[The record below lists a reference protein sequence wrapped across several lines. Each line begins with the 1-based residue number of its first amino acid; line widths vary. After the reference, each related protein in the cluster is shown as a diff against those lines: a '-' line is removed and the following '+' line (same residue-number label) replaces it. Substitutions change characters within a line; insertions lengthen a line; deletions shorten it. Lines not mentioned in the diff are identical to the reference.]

1 MFFRSFFRIDLPTF
15 GIEAPSRNS
24 CDFRDWWLGNVTLQ
38 HRTQQLAHHCF
49 VQVAIV
55 KTVCGPTLPC
65 SNQGLCCRGMWQG
78 SSRARF
84 VQAAGASAICGTCAQ
99 VLACMHTYK
108 HTHTHTHTLVC
119 IDLYSMCVCVC
130 ACMYVCT
137 YVMSCYVY
145 CMYVCMYVRR
155 QVCLYVFIHT

>member
-1 MFFRSFFRIDLPTF
+1 MARQCHPAASHTATGSSLFR
-15 GIEAPSRNS
+15 AS
-24 CDFRDWWLGNVTLQ
+24 CDCEDSLRPDATVLESRLVLPRYVAGVFEGALRAGRRCLGN
-38 HRTQQLAHHCF
+38 
-49 VQVAIV
+49 
-55 KTVCGPTLPC
+55 
-65 SNQGLCCRGMWQG
+65 MWHM
-78 SSRARF
+78 R
-84 VQAAGASAICGTCAQ
+84 AGACVHAYIQT
-99 VLACMHTYK
+99 HT